1 MPSYQLAFD
10 DHGRPQ
16 FEEEFSGEHPDDA
29 SFRRIAS
36 SGKPRGWTSFFVEK
50 AAEPVASGARN
61 DWELLAGAADL
72 DSRFDGDSNR
82 PAPFAFGTGGAA

>member
-36 SGKPRGWTSFFVEK
+36 LGTRRGWANFVVEQT
-50 AAEPVASGARN
+50 AEPISSRAPN

-72 DSRFDGDSNR
+72 DSRFVGDSSR
-82 PAPFAFGTGGAA
+82 PAPFAFGAGRPA